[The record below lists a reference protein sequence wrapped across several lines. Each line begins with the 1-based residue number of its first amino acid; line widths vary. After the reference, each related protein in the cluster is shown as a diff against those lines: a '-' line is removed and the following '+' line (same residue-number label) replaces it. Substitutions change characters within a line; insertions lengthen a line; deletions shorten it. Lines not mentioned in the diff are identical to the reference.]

1 MIDLDKE
8 EEYEK
13 ELEKNRKE
21 IDKIDDTLVDLLNQ
35 RGNVVLKIGSLKKE
49 HNQDTFQPAREKEI
63 LQRIKNKS
71 TIFKTAN
78 IEAIWNEIIG
88 ASKAIQENIA
98 KVGYLGPMGTFTHQA
113 ALELFP
119 KSGTEFLPFNSPLE
133 IFDNIEKNNI
143 DFGILPIENTLQG
156 TVRDTLDL
164 LIERE
169 LVIYNEIEL
178 KVTQNLI
185 AIKEAQLSDI
195 TNVFSHPQ
203 AFAQTRTWLRANLPN
218 AILIDISSTAEA
230 VRRVKKLNDK
240 SYAAIGTAF
249 SSEIYD
255 LNILKAKIEDNSN
268 FTRFLVISKQ
278 ENPIK
283 SEKMKTSVVFV
294 TKHVPGA
301 LYWVLKIFSDA
312 EINLLKIESRP
323 SRKGR
328 WEYIFLMDFEG
339 DIDDQ
344 NVKNAM
350 DQMKTN
356 VIWHKILGCY
366 PID

>member
-1 MIDLDKE
+1 MINLEKDKQ
-8 EEYEK
+8 YEK
-13 ELEKNRKE
+13 ELEKYRKQIDE
-21 IDKIDDTLVDLLNQ
+21 IDDKLIDLLNQ
-35 RGNVVLKIGSLKKE
+35 RGNIVLKIGSFKKE
-49 HNQDTFQPAREKEI
+49 QHMDTYQPVREKKI
-63 LQRIKNKS
+63 LQRIKSKS
-71 TIFKTAN
+71 SIFKSAN
-78 IEAIWNEIIG
+78 IESIWNEIIG
-88 ASKAIQENIA
+88 ASKAIQDTIV

-119 KSGTEFLPFNSPLE
+119 KSGTEFLPFNTPVE
-133 IFDNIEKNNI
+133 IFENIEKSI
-143 DFGILPIENTLQG
+143 ADFGVLPIENTLQG

-164 LIERE
+164 LIDKE

-178 KVTQNLI
+178 QITQNLI
-185 AIKEAQLSDI
+185 AIKGAELSDI
-195 TNVFSHPQ
+195 KNIFSHPQ
-203 AFAQTRTWLRANLPN
+203 AFAQVRSWIKANLAK

-230 VRRVKKLNDK
+230 VRRVKKLKDK
-240 SYAAIGTAF
+240 TYAAIGTEF
-249 SSEIYD
+249 SSELYD
-255 LNILKAKIEDNSN
+255 LDILQAKIEDNIN

-278 ENPIK
+278 ENPLK
-283 SEKMKTSVVFV
+283 SENMKTSVVFV

-339 DIDDQ
+339 NIDEER
-344 NVKNAM
+344 VKKAM
-350 DQMKTN
+350 EQMKAN

-366 PID
+366 PLD